1 MPRNKCNK
9 KYQENTNRNTQ
20 KTKKKKCHVWF
31 VLLNCLEAT
40 LGDYYRLTLV
50 CLTRVVVVVVAASS
64 AYAVR
69 VAGTQGATRERG
81 DGGSFDYEI
90 CVRFIFF
97 LAFFAHKLLR
107 SLTIWNTKCFHSVDH
122 FDGLDSGLAARCCC
136 LGSRCPTG
144 TECLSTPGKMRQC
157 LEGLGRKFVGLL
169 CKLLCEFA
177 IYNIC
182 VDCKAPFPAAC
193 LLVFCWYFVVRFVGI
208 LLVYWL
214 ADCSYCKPICQ
225 RDLSFSL
232 LPDFSLSLSISLSI
246 CLCLSLL
253 SSLSQLTF
261 LLAVGVSRLGPVLPG
276 GMEAINGSGP
286 GWRKC
291 EEVLR
296 LLTGE
301 FNLFCMCR
309 NLCRL

>member
-1 MPRNKCNK
+1 M
-9 KYQENTNRNTQ
+9 
-20 KTKKKKCHVWF
+20 
-31 VLLNCLEAT
+31 
-40 LGDYYRLTLV
+40 
-50 CLTRVVVVVVAASS
+50 CLTRVVVAASS

-69 VAGTQGATRERG
+69 VAGTQGATGERG
-81 DGGSFDYEI
+81 RGQLRLWNLPSLY
-90 CVRFIFF
+90 FF

-107 SLTIWNTKCFHSVDH
+107 SLTIWNTKCFHSVNH
-122 FDGLDSGLAARCCC
+122 FDGLDSGLAALCCC
-136 LGSRCPTG
+136 LSSRCPTG

-214 ADCSYCKPICQ
+214 ADSSYCKPICQ

-232 LPDFSLSLSISLSI
+232 LPDFSLSLSLSPSLSVSVSHC
-246 CLCLSLL
+246 CLLSL
-253 SSLSQLTF
+253 S
-261 LLAVGVSRLGPVLPG
+261 
-276 GMEAINGSGP
+276 
-286 GWRKC
+286 WR
-291 EEVLR
+291 
-296 LLTGE
+296 
-301 FNLFCMCR
+301 FY
-309 NLCRL
+309 

>member
-20 KTKKKKCHVWF
+20 KYPKNKKKKCHVWF

-50 CLTRVVVVVVAASS
+50 CLTRVVAAASS

-69 VAGTQGATRERG
+69 VAGTQGASRERG
-81 DGGSFDYEI
+81 RGQLRLWNLPSLYFS
-90 CVRFIFF
+90 F

-122 FDGLDSGLAARCCC
+122 FDGLDSGLAALCCC
-136 LGSRCPTG
+136 LSSRCPRG

-208 LLVYWL
+208 LLVFGL
-214 ADCSYCKPICQ
+214 ADSSYCKPICQ

-232 LPDFSLSLSISLSI
+232 LPALSLSLSTSLSI
-246 CLCLSLL
+246 CLCLTLL

-301 FNLFCMCR
+301 LNLLCMCR
-309 NLCRL
+309 NLCWL